1 MTDES
6 STNGDAEPSGM
17 EPRPAKRAA
26 AAPRRPTARKKARQ
40 VATAGGGLGGT
51 LMLSIAQR
59 LPSDN
64 PWGAVLL
71 WASPGFAAVTG
82 YVMPLLK
89 DQGKRWGVQYKVW
102 RSRRSLV
109 KLSKRPDVSE
119 ENKDELRLLIA
130 EVDKRRANDEI
141 ARVRE
146 ALSES

>member
-1 MTDES
+1 
-6 STNGDAEPSGM
+6 
-17 EPRPAKRAA
+17 
-26 AAPRRPTARKKARQ
+26 
-40 VATAGGGLGGT
+40 
-51 LMLSIAQR
+51 
-59 LPSDN
+59 
-64 PWGAVLL
+64 
-71 WASPGFAAVTG
+71 
-82 YVMPLLK
+82 MPLLK